1 MPVWLMALEAGL
13 SVLTS
18 LMPTI
23 QTVVN
28 AIDSSHPSAAPA
40 QAAVNSMATTIA
52 KFSQAITAA
61 KP

>member
-13 SVLTS
+13 SVLES

-23 QTVVN
+23 QTVVD
-28 AIDSSHPSAAPA
+28 AIETSHPSAAPA
-40 QAAVNSMATTIA
+40 QAAVNSMGTTIA
-52 KFSQAITAA
+52 KISAAITAA